1 MSSLQ
6 LKAQKR
12 EKLGSLEAKRIKKSG
27 KVPAVIQSKNGNL
40 NIILDKKEFEN
51 EYKKGNIQTRIIEI
65 EIDGKK
71 IKTVTN
77 RVELDPVSDQLIH
90 IDLVNCSESK
100 YIKAWPKVNF
110 IGRDKSFGLKKGGFL
125 NIRTRKIEVLCEKEE
140 LIPEF
145 IEIDISTVHIGQTIR
160 SNVIKLADGVKLSR
174 NSEFL
179 IASITGRGKSDAEEA
194 AGAAGAAG
202 ANPAG
207 AAGATTTTA
216 AATTSAGAAKKTEGK
231 K

>member
-27 KVPAVIQSKNGNL
+27 KIPAVIQSKDGNL
-40 NIILDKKEFEN
+40 NITLDKKEFET
-51 EYKKGNIQTRIIEI
+51 EYQKGNIQTRVIEI

-77 RVELDPVSDQLIH
+77 RVDLDPVSDQLIH
-90 IDLVNCSESK
+90 IDLVNCSETK
-100 YIKAWPKVNF
+100 FIKAWPKVNF
-110 IGRDKSFGLKKGGFL
+110 IGRDKSLGLKKGGFL
-125 NIRTRKIEVLCEKEE
+125 NISIRKIEVLCEKEE

-145 IEIDISTVHIGQTIR
+145 IEIDISAIHIGQTIR
-160 SNVIKLADGVKLSR
+160 SNVIKLADGVRLSN

-179 IASITGRGKSDAEEA
+179 IASITGRGKSDAVEGAAVAGAA
-194 AGAAGAAG
+194 AGAAGAA
-202 ANPAG
+202 
-207 AAGATTTTA
+207 A
-216 AATTSAGAAKKTEGK
+216 AAPAAAKKPEAK